1 MPLSCTSLPC
11 CSLQPLTIYTH
22 NLQIEGAFVMG
33 MGLQTSEEVVVDQD
47 SGKLLRWGKQS
58 SQ

>member
-1 MPLSCTSLPC
+1 
-11 CSLQPLTIYTH
+11 
-22 NLQIEGAFVMG
+22 MG
-33 MGLQTSEEVVVDQD
+33 MGLQISEEVVVDQD